1 MFSEITGSIN
11 NDRHKRNTN
20 LRKREREE
28 RRTNFKGYRE
38 DIVRRHKER
47 DRNRDWQV
55 TQRAQEV
62 ETGIV
67 AATVTEYTR
76 TRRRQ
81 KGHTHTRRTNS

>member
-38 DIVRRHKER
+38 DIVRRTKREIE
-47 DRNRDWQV
+47 
-55 TQRAQEV
+55 T
-62 ETGIV
+62 ETG
-67 AATVTEYTR
+67 R
-76 TRRRQ
+76 
-81 KGHTHTRRTNS
+81 